1 MLLSRLRIT
10 PLLLNSKR
18 QCHLTC
24 SHQHGELSTPTSL
37 QFLYTWFPG
46 YQSLLVFFALL
57 GPTYRFDSFSSPGG
71 ECHSIQFLDKF
82 SKLWSWLSLSNG
94 FKYHATTL
102 KLKSS
107 AQTFWTSGCI
117 IQFSTSLVYL
127 IAQNTQSTK
136 LILDLPLPNLF
147 LHKSIN
153 ALLLFRPKTSKL
165 FLSPL
170 SHILPSLHSFQ
181 SRFSYTAF
189 LVMSWT
195 LTGNSAVH
203 KSWHFFLSLPWT
215 SVWFT

>member
-1 MLLSRLRIT
+1 MLLSGLRIT
-10 PLLLNSKR
+10 PLLLNSKL

-107 AQTFWTSGCI
+107 AQTFFWTSGCI
-117 IQFSTSLVYL
+117 IQFSTSLVLSDSSKHPKFKTDFRSSFTKSVPPQVNKYL
-127 IAQNTQSTK
+127 VVVQAQNFEVIFK
-136 LILDLPLPNLF
+136 PP
-147 LHKSIN
+147 
-153 ALLLFRPKTSKL
+153 
-165 FLSPL
+165 
-170 SHILPSLHSFQ
+170 
-181 SRFSYTAF
+181 FSYST
-189 LVMSWT
+189 
-195 LTGNSAVH
+195 N
-203 KSWHFFLSLPWT
+203 
-215 SVWFT
+215 